1 SENAEDH
8 NRYHD
13 QEAGQNK
20 YVDKRRNPFE
30 HIIFVIPLV
39 SVAHSLIQELLKP
52 AIIFQAGPWRMKR
65 HRLGRLGV
73 RKSARDGI
81 MSENFTANLAAPDM
95 NLLKADGVVEKNLFE
110 LAVFEVDRC
119 FVAEKE
125 VHADHQ
131 TDDHGHQDRRSN
143 PRSRSALFAFFLHR
157 MNSQVSKQRSYVRR
171 GSSPH
176 CEDINLLYRSEEGW
190 STKPTGSGPRACD
203 RKESNFIPGHQILR
217 FRALDAQGRLFQAHH
232 HV

>member
-81 MSENFTANLAAPDM
+81 MSENFTANLAAPHM

-110 LAVFEVDRC
+110 LGVFEVDRC

-157 MNSQVSKQRSYVRR
+157 MNSQVSKQESSVRTGHHLTVKTLIYFTAVKKGGQLSPRAAAR
-171 GSSPH
+171 G
-176 CEDINLLYRSEEGW
+176 
-190 STKPTGSGPRACD
+190 ACD
-203 RKESNFIPGHQILR
+203 RKESNF
-217 FRALDAQGRLFQAHH
+217 
-232 HV
+232 